1 MVFTAD
7 RKFCA
12 TWEMPCLH
20 IYMNIVLTA
29 AQKQDAVVALSKIT
43 ARATSKPEDYVQ
55 VILQDG
61 AATLFAGT
69 AEKTAFVDLHSIGS
83 ISRQK
88 NKGTSAD
95 VTKYLTDSP
104 RVGHSFTQ
112 KLRA

>member
-1 MVFTAD
+1 
-7 RKFCA
+7 
-12 TWEMPCLH
+12 
-20 IYMNIVLTA
+20 MNIVLTA
-29 AQKQDAVVALSKIT
+29 TQKQEGLTDLSKII

-61 AATLFAGT
+61 VAMLFAGS

-95 VTKYLTDSP
+95 VTKYLSDNFGIPANRIYITFHNAE
-104 RVGHSFTQ
+104 G
-112 KLRA
+112 